1 MPVNKNLKSN
11 GLVCSD
17 VARLVKEWGRGEI
30 KYFYCYVQSD
40 FIEIASIMRA
50 EKPVS
55 KKLFYLDY
63 HCLKSTR
70 RDRFSKNY
78 GLTFTQDQ
86 VEFKGDV
93 LDESSLIIFLET
105 WEEIELGQ
113 YSIALKSL
121 RKAISDRLIVGR
133 GDRWQYKQVQQGNLF
148 DQ

>member
-1 MPVNKNLKSN
+1 MKERLKSK

-17 VARLVKEWGRGEI
+17 VSRLIKKWDRGEI
-30 KYFYCYVQSD
+30 KYFYSFVEKD
-40 FIEIASIMRA
+40 FIEVASIMRA

-55 KKLFYLDY
+55 KHLFYVDY
-63 HCLKSTR
+63 HCLMSTT
-70 RDRFSKNY
+70 RDRYSRDY

-93 LDESSLIIFLET
+93 LDESRLVIFLET

-113 YSIALKSL
+113 YATALKSL
-121 RKAISDRLIVGR
+121 KKAISDRLIVGR
-133 GDRWQYKQVQQGNLF
+133 GDRWQYKQIQQGNLF